1 MRIIFLVSLLLVS
14 FFASSQNVGSL
25 PNSILPLD
33 TASYTLLAQPSA
45 TTLRKA
51 SLNRIFLT
59 GKNYYDG
66 LYRPI
71 SYVPTWSSITGKPTF
86 TNGLTES
93 GGGVKLGGPIL
104 ESTVLTTGVD
114 EKTEVTFDSTS
125 VSVKAEYPTHEAL
138 NTFTYSKTSFDY
150 SSGGTN
156 YINEYTGWDTKK
168 GYSLSVGNATSTML
182 WELDLFSGLN
192 FDNTFGTGQFNMD
205 ANFGQFKTYQRNT
218 TSSTTIDQNFT
229 RVQISSDSAIFF
241 VGDDGVYIG
250 DNVESYKMPLNVGS
264 NGQVLTTD
272 GAGAATWQTPT
283 GGYTDEQAQDAVGA
297 MVDASLTYVDGTP
310 LLQRAALTGAITA
323 SAGSN
328 STSLGSFT
336 TSQLNTALS
345 DNDVEVAA
353 NKATSL
359 STLDNTLYPTTQSLF
374 QQRSV
379 TGTDAIVSTDNG
391 KTIVFNS
398 ATPFNF
404 TIDALTAGMQM
415 GLINKGTGTVTLVA
429 GSGVTLGGVT
439 SLATNESAAIIYYTS
454 TSVDAIGGGGTA
466 LTNPMTTEG
475 DIILAGSGG
484 TPTRLGIGTNGYVL
498 TSNGTT
504 ASWQAAPV
512 VKNPSTGTVDN
523 AVGFVSGG
531 FGSNGTSYTVQ
542 TGVNSWGASS
552 TGFQGI
558 SNYSAYANNTVIIA
572 EYVILAMKS
581 DGTAAASGTFT
592 ARFRKNN
599 SGTWIADS
607 GGTLSTSDATV
618 ITTAVGDING
628 GVPGYTWTSGA
639 YSGTYNVGVTVKLSS
654 HTY

>member
-1 MRIIFLVSLLLVS
+1 MRYFLVLLLLAP
-14 FFASSQNVGSL
+14 FFASAQPGSVNVGAIRSRVTD
-25 PNSILPLD
+25 STTVI
-33 TASYTLLAQPSA
+33 QPSGYGIIYFNA
-45 TTLRKA
+45 QSGKFRKCVGGVC
-51 SLNRIFLT
+51 SDLT
-59 GKNYYDG
+59 GGGGY
-66 LYRPI
+66 
-71 SYVPTWSSITGKPTF
+71 TF
-86 TNGLTES
+86 SNGLTES

-168 GYSLSVGNATSTML
+168 GYSLSVGNATNTML

-205 ANFGQFKTYQRNT
+205 ANFGQFKTYQQNT
-218 TSSTTIDQNFT
+218 TSSTTIDQDFT

-241 VGDDGVYIG
+241 VDDDGVYIG

-272 GAGAATWQTPT
+272 GAGAATWQ
-283 GGYTDEQAQDAVGA
+283 
-297 MVDASLTYVDGTP
+297 
-310 LLQRAALTGAITA
+310 
-323 SAGSN
+323 
-328 STSLGSFT
+328 
-336 TSQLNTALS
+336 
-345 DNDVEVAA
+345 
-353 NKATSL
+353 
-359 STLDNTLYPTTQSLF
+359 
-374 QQRSV
+374 
-379 TGTDAIVSTDNG
+379 
-391 KTIVFNS
+391 
-398 ATPFNF
+398 
-404 TIDALTAGMQM
+404 
-415 GLINKGTGTVTLVA
+415 
-429 GSGVTLGGVT
+429 
-439 SLATNESAAIIYYTS
+439 
-454 TSVDAIGGGGTA
+454 
-466 LTNPMTTEG
+466 
-475 DIILAGSGG
+475 
-484 TPTRLGIGTNGYVL
+484 
-498 TSNGTT
+498 
-504 ASWQAAPV
+504 AAPV

-542 TGVNSWGASS
+542 TFGTPWGASS
-552 TGFQGI
+552 SGFQSI
-558 SNYSAYANNTVIIA
+558 SNFSAYANNTVIIA

-599 SGTWIADS
+599 SGTWTADS
-607 GGTLSTSDATV
+607 GGTLTTSDATV